1 MKHLG
6 IKTRSTKPFGILSQS
21 RGFTLIEVI
30 IAMIIF
36 SSGVVLLSSSW
47 SSSSARMQKTQFNT
61 EIASLLERK
70 VAEIDFKYQGKP
82 VESIPDEEE
91 DDFEGIE
98 DYSWKMTSKKF
109 TMPDISSML
118 TGRDGGANQMMITLM
133 KQFTEHLGNTI
144 KEVTITVYYNKP
156 KKPIKASVTLFFID
170 FNKELPGALGALGG
184 G

>member
-109 TMPDISSML
+109 TMPDIS
-118 TGRDGGANQMMITLM
+118 
-133 KQFTEHLGNTI
+133 
-144 KEVTITVYYNKP
+144 
-156 KKPIKASVTLFFID
+156 
-170 FNKELPGALGALGG
+170 
-184 G
+184 